1 MKMVFAVKSN
11 RAVDREPMN
20 FDKRVIHMF
29 CSTLI
34 TVVIPGL
41 AEAHGQAGAS
51 GFISGLNHP
60 VFGYDHLLAMVTVG
74 LLSAQIGGRAVWTVP
89 ATFVSVMAIGG
100 VLGMIGIRLPFV
112 EYGIAVSVLALG
124 SALFG
129 ARKLPVVVAMSFVG
143 VFAIFHGHAHG
154 TEMPHFAEP
163 ALYALGF
170 SLATAGL
177 HVLGAVSGSFALR
190 SENGIPLL
198 RLMGIIIA
206 ISGIYFIAEV

>member
-1 MKMVFAVKSN
+1 
-11 RAVDREPMN
+11 MN

-34 TVVIPGL
+34 MVLIPRL
-41 AEAHGQAGAS
+41 AGAHGHAGES

-74 LLSAQIGGRAVWTVP
+74 LLSAQIGGRAIWTVP
-89 ATFVSVMAIGG
+89 ATFVSVMAAGG
-100 VLGMIGIRLPFV
+100 LLGMSGVRLPFV

-129 ARKLPVVVAMSFVG
+129 ARRLPIVAAMCFVG

-154 TEMPHFAEP
+154 TEMPHFAHP
-163 ALYALGF
+163 ALYAAGF
-170 SLATAGL
+170 SLATAAL
-177 HVLGAVSGSFALR
+177 HIFGAVSGYFLLR
-190 SENGIPLL
+190 YEGGTKLL
-198 RLMGIIIA
+198 RLAGLLIA
-206 ISGIYFIAEV
+206 ASGVYFVAQV